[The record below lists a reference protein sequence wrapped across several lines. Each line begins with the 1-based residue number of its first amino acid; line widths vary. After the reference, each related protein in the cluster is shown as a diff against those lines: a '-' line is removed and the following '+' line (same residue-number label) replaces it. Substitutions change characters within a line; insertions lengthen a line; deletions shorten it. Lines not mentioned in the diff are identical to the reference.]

1 MNPRPIPNE
10 VFLDS
15 KSYTVVDVKDGGMGR
30 VWILAQKFDE
40 PFDPIYRRRLAV
52 KTFDFVQDKAAIE
65 QELNVWISILHPN
78 ALPLKKIGRLNYR
91 LAAIMPLM
99 LATLDD
105 ELELIGSFG
114 ESAVVNV
121 LTQAAEA
128 LNYAWLTHKVLHLDI
143 KPSNILVKE
152 RDPLLIQI
160 ADWGISRMGNDMN
173 GQQRSPIHGVG
184 MQTGEKPTAYL
195 AGTYI
200 YMAPERFSGAW
211 VLSPR
216 ADIYSLGM
224 LAIHLLRGTLP
235 FRFGELDPL
244 VEIQSGSYMKN
255 AETILSESSVALRK
269 LILQSID
276 PTPENRVPTF
286 ERLLTELRRL
296 N

>member
-1 MNPRPIPNE
+1 
-10 VFLDS
+10 
-15 KSYTVVDVKDGGMGR
+15 
-30 VWILAQKFDE
+30 
-40 PFDPIYRRRLAV
+40 
-52 KTFDFVQDKAAIE
+52 
-65 QELNVWISILHPN
+65 
-78 ALPLKKIGRLNYR
+78 
-91 LAAIMPLM
+91 MPLM

-114 ESAVVNV
+114 ESVVVNV

-128 LNYAWLTHKVLHLDI
+128 LNYAWLTHGVLHLDI
-143 KPSNILVKE
+143 KPSNILIKE

-160 ADWGISRMGNDMN
+160 ADWGISRLVNDMN
-173 GQQRSPIHGVG
+173 AQSRSPIRGAG
-184 MQTGEKPTAYL
+184 LLTREKSTAYL

-211 VLSPR
+211 VLNPR

-244 VEIQSGSYMKN
+244 VEIQSGSYMNN
-255 AETILSESSVALRK
+255 AKTILSESTVALRT
-269 LILQSID
+269 LILQSIE
-276 PTPENRVPTF
+276 PAPENRVPTF
-286 ERLLTELRRL
+286 ESLLCELRRL